1 VLASPLVS
9 SAAVPHLEPG
19 ERSAQRLCMQQYM
32 FHGYSA
38 TAAAVGV
45 CSIAHINGAL
55 CLKQVVDVPVR
66 DCAARHAVCAAA
78 HVQCKRRWWIWPGG
92 AASDSLQV
100 DVPVL
105 TAARYLWHVRSWC
118 DVSWAVTVVKTRRSH
133 AWSEHACV
141 HASSLIRMQMQV
153 APGKHLVTTLLQR
166 KFNECL
172 GRSKAYG

>member
-1 VLASPLVS
+1 MCRLHKRHQPGLVPW
-9 SAAVPHLEPG
+9 PHCKHH
-19 ERSAQRLCMQQYM
+19 SFIQRLCMQQYM

-55 CLKQVVDVPVR
+55 CFKQVVDVPVQ

-78 HVQCKRRWWIWPGG
+78 HVQPCTECKRRWWIWPGG

-133 AWSEHACV
+133 AWSEHAC
-141 HASSLIRMQMQV
+141 ASM
-153 APGKHLVTTLLQR
+153 
-166 KFNECL
+166 
-172 GRSKAYG
+172 RSCIIADTYADAGGTW